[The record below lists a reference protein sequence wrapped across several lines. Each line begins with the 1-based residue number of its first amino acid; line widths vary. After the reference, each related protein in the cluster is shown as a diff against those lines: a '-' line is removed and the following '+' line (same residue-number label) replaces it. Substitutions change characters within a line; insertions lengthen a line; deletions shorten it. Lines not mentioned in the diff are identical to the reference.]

1 MVVTHSAL
9 RNVSLAEAARLV
21 GGKEVSPVELVDCC
35 LERIAAVND
44 RLKAYITVYD
54 AQARQVAR
62 AAEAMIMAGHRLG
75 PLHGVPIALKDNIAL
90 QGLRT
95 TAGSK
100 VLADWVPDE
109 DATVAARLKGAGA
122 IVVGK
127 TNMHEFAW
135 GGTTDNPHYGTCRN
149 PWDDDI
155 AYTPMMPPR
164 ASQIAGGEGI
174 PMVEPPFRVGTASIA
189 QPRPRRPSVQ

>member
-35 LERIAAVND
+35 LEQIAAVND

-54 AQARQVAR
+54 EQARQVAR

-95 TAGSK
+95 TAGS
-100 VLADWVPDE
+100 
-109 DATVAARLKGAGA
+109 R
-122 IVVGK
+122 
-127 TNMHEFAW
+127 
-135 GGTTDNPHYGTCRN
+135 
-149 PWDDDI
+149 
-155 AYTPMMPPR
+155 
-164 ASQIAGGEGI
+164 
-174 PMVEPPFRVGTASIA
+174 
-189 QPRPRRPSVQ
+189 

>member
-1 MVVTHSAL
+1 MLMVVTPGAL

-21 GGKEVSPVELVDCC
+21 GTKEVSPVELVDCC

-54 AQARQVAR
+54 EQARQVAR

-90 QGLRT
+90 EGLRT

-100 VLADWVPDE
+100 ILANWVPEE

-122 IVVGK
+122 IVLGK

-135 GGTTDNPHYGTCRN
+135 GGTSANPHYGFCRN
-149 PWDDDI
+149 PWETDRF
-155 AYTPMMPPR
+155 P
-164 ASQIAGGEGI
+164 AGSSGGS
-174 PMVEPPFRVGTASIA
+174 GAA
-189 QPRPRRPSVQ
+189 